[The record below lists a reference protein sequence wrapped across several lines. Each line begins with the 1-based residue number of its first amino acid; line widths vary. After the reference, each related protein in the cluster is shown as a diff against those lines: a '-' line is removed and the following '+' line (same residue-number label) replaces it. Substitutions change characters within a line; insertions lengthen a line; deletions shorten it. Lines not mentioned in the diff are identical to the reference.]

1 MAENVAARI
10 HPSLNEFLEEYAD
23 QRETTKARVI
33 EEQLR
38 KLKEQE
44 EGKSG
49 QASGNGLGEGLPEG
63 VYRPDGKH
71 DFAVKF
77 MRNGESRIKYFKT
90 RRGALKRAERED
102 TVPV

>member
-10 HPSLNEFLEEYAD
+10 HPSLNKFLEEYAD

-38 KLKEQE
+38 ELKKQE
-44 EGKSG
+44 EGESS
-49 QASGNGLGEGLPEG
+49 QTSEDELPEG
-63 VYRPDGKH
+63 MYRPNGEH
-71 DFAVKF
+71 NFAVKF
-77 MRNGESRIKYFKT
+77 KRNGNVRRKYYKT
-90 RRGALKRAERED
+90 REAALKRAKGER